1 MGRVAIATPSRDR
14 WPEQTRG
21 DSHHRGAPS
30 VSTAA
35 RRANEVLREMGRL
48 KTEMKMLLTQPENSL
63 ETTRPPPDHHKAKD
77 LLQSQQNQSQQNQ
90 SQQNQ
95 SGQIQSQQNQSQ
107 QNQFHQNQSQQIQ
120 SQQNQSQQ
128 NQSQQ
133 FQSQQIQSQ
142 QNQSLLQRPQFHR
155 SQSETNHFQ
164 SQQNQ
169 SQQNQS
175 QQFQSQ
181 QIQSQQNQSQ
191 LQRPQ
196 HHQNQSQPNHF
207 QSQQSQS
214 QQIQSHQNP
223 AKFHSKSVLVQRRP
237 VVPSMLEEAGQVLRQ
252 VRRQKKVLEE
262 NLEALLRAKTG
273 EEEVSVVGEEAVEL
287 DGGLSP
293 PPVLYQGPVFP
304 PQARSA
310 LPAQGQTSTLDT
322 DHQRDALENRLVEW
336 VEQQLMSRMISEMYR
351 PPPSDPAQNV
361 STDQSELEERS
372 VTSDI

>member
-1 MGRVAIATPSRDR
+1 
-14 WPEQTRG
+14 
-21 DSHHRGAPS
+21 
-30 VSTAA
+30 
-35 RRANEVLREMGRL
+35 
-48 KTEMKMLLTQPENSL
+48 
-63 ETTRPPPDHHKAKD
+63 
-77 LLQSQQNQSQQNQ
+77 
-90 SQQNQ
+90 
-95 SGQIQSQQNQSQ
+95 
-107 QNQFHQNQSQQIQ
+107 
-120 SQQNQSQQ
+120 
-128 NQSQQ
+128 
-133 FQSQQIQSQ
+133 SQ

-273 EEEVSVVGEEAVEL
+273 EVLHCQLEAL
-287 DGGLSP
+287 
-293 PPVLYQGPVFP
+293 
-304 PQARSA
+304 AA
-310 LPAQGQTSTLDT
+310 
-322 DHQRDALENRLVEW
+322 N
-336 VEQQLMSRMISEMYR
+336 
-351 PPPSDPAQNV
+351 
-361 STDQSELEERS
+361 
-372 VTSDI
+372 